1 MERETHDADA
11 PLDERTSREL
21 LDRARDGDGDAREA
35 LWTRHAAELRAWV
48 RRRLGRG
55 LRAREGSLDLA
66 QSVCRQALEDFD
78 GFRPLGGEGFKRWLL
93 VRASHKIKDRARYW
107 ARDRRDGERERPLAD
122 RDPASREEHREG
134 ALEDW
139 LTPSR
144 DAAAREEVERV
155 RRAFDELPADQR
167 RVILLARID
176 GLAHEEIARR
186 LGRTPLA
193 TRSLLSRALARLALI
208 LEQPDS

>member
-1 MERETHDADA
+1 
-11 PLDERTSREL
+11 
-21 LDRARDGDGDAREA
+21 
-35 LWTRHAAELRAWV
+35 
-48 RRRLGRG
+48 
-55 LRAREGSLDLA
+55 
-66 QSVCRQALEDFD
+66 
-78 GFRPLGGEGFKRWLL
+78 
-93 VRASHKIKDRARYW
+93 
-107 ARDRRDGERERPLAD
+107 
-122 RDPASREEHREG
+122 
-134 ALEDW
+134 
-139 LTPSR
+139 
-144 DAAAREEVERV
+144 V